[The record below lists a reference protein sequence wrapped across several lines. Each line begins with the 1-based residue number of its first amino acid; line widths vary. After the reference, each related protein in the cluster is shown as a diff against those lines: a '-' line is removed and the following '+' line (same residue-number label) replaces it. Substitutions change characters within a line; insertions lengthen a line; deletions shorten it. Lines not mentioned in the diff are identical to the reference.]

1 MQISAVHITEQ
12 PIPEHIWKAMV
23 NILNEEKENGE
34 PSEKTIR
41 RIVTLAY
48 TAGMTSG
55 LHTALWLCEQTS
67 KKIFT
72 ESM

>member
-1 MQISAVHITEQ
+1 MQMSTMNFTEQ
-12 PIPEHIWKAMV
+12 TIPEHIWKAIFHIV
-23 NILNEEKENGE
+23 NDEKDSGE
-34 PSEKTIR
+34 PFEKTIR
-41 RIVTLAY
+41 RVVTLAY

-72 ESM
+72 ESV